1 MTTTET
7 ATETAHKAIAIA
19 RKLSPTMQAAITSA
33 PNFEEV
39 RWAHGGT
46 VKALV
51 SRRIADPAADW
62 YGPAAFT
69 LTGLG
74 RAVHAVLIDGA
85 DAVLDHAK
93 RTETREATER
103 ARTAE
108 AERRGFSAEEDRMFC
123 ADCAV
128 VIRAHGTENREA
140 EHPDAEACGKRQ
152 DECEGMPTLPFTDWG
167 NAGRT
172 WTAWVA
178 HVRQVRTE
186 ATEGRELAADLLA
199 HDFTEL
205 HLGERI
211 DIGERDAPLVTAF
224 RETVMDEL
232 YARAHTEHAERS
244 RPGPHFCNPACWD
257 SHATAW
263 DRAGAAAEV
272 CSDPRHFER
281 YPDTTPELIRAHVS
295 AHLNP

>member
-7 ATETAHKAIAIA
+7 ATETAHKAIEIT
-19 RKLSPTMQAAITSA
+19 RKLSLAMRETMRLS
-33 PNFEEV
+33 
-39 RWAHGGT
+39 HGRGVT
-46 VKALV
+46 PACGRVATIAALV
-51 SRRIADPAADW
+51 SRGLVEGTTTYEQPV
-62 YGPAAFT
+62 T
-69 LTGLG
+69 ELG
-74 RAVHAVLIDGA
+74 RVVHAVLVEGEA
-85 DAVLDHAK
+85 EVLAAAERKDN
-93 RTETREATER
+93 TVVTER
-103 ARTAE
+103 AQTAE
-108 AERRGFSAEEDRMFC
+108 AERRGFSTEDDHLWC

-128 VIRAHGTENREA
+128 VIRVHATENRKA
-140 EHPDAEACGKRQ
+140 EHPDAETCGKRQ
-152 DECEGMPTLPFTDWG
+152 DECEGMPLLPFTDWG

-205 HLGERI
+205 HMGERI
-211 DIGERDAPLVTAF
+211 DIGERDNPMVKAF

-232 YARAHTEHAERS
+232 HARAHAENAERS
-244 RPGPHFCNPACWD
+244 RPGPHFCNPTCWD
-257 SHATAW
+257 SHTTAW

-272 CSDPRHFER
+272 CSDPHHFEL

>member
-1 MTTTET
+1 MTT
-7 ATETAHKAIAIA
+7 TETAHKAIAIE
-19 RKLSPTMQAAITSA
+19 RKLSTPMRTVLMASYEFDGERWLPAMGKRAERTFLALERQGLLRDTSLKLS
-33 PNFEEV
+33 N
-39 RWAHGGT
+39 
-46 VKALV
+46 
-51 SRRIADPAADW
+51 
-62 YGPAAFT
+62 
-69 LTGLG
+69 LG
-74 RAVHAVLIDGA
+74 RVVHAVLIDGA

-93 RTETREATER
+93 RAETREATER

-128 VIRAHGTENREA
+128 VIRAHSTENREA
-140 EHPDAEACGKRQ
+140 EHPDAEACDKRQ
-152 DECEGMPTLPFTDWG
+152 DECEGMSTLPFTDWG
-167 NAGRT
+167 NEGRT
-172 WTAWVA
+172 WIAWVA
-178 HVRQVRTE
+178 HVRQVRAE

-199 HDFTEL
+199 HAFTEL
-205 HLGERI
+205 HMGERI
-211 DIGERDAPLVTAF
+211 DIGERDNPLVTAF
-224 RETVMDEL
+224 RESVMDDL
-232 YARAHTEHAERS
+232 HARAHAENAERS

-272 CSDPRHFER
+272 CSDPHHFEL